1 MRPVPTWARLLPIV
15 VVVTYLTGTVLL
27 FAFGPWPWRVQNGTY
42 LYVLVTLIH
51 VALLLGFVLALVRPP
66 GGYRARITPD
76 SLVRVSVVANLVL
89 LPFVS
94 YSRSGSWVPDVIR
107 GLTDP
112 GGAYQSSLLLT
123 EGQASIAMYLRIL
136 VAPLLYLAIPIGI
149 YYWGRTGWGLRI
161 GVIAV
166 ALSTVALMVSIG
178 MRAYIADMLIF
189 LPWLLLAAHISGVT
203 RRSRAAW
210 ASMIG
215 LGVLACAAFFAYFAL
230 TNVARTGGKIVV
242 AVEPLSYE
250 RPDEDNPLLSAV
262 PDDWRQGVLGATLY
276 FAGGYYVLDR
286 CLSKP
291 WKPTYGL
298 GHSRFL
304 VRNASR
310 FLRSEE
316 FARRPY
322 TAQVERE
329 DGINAWMW
337 FSTIYPWIA
346 SDVSFPGVV
355 PVVFLIGWAFG
366 LAWSDC
372 LRGTNP
378 LAPAALS
385 LLLMVVFW
393 FPALNRVQDG
403 EAMVA
408 FWVILIAWLYTR
420 RTARMEATA

>member
-1 MRPVPTWARLLPIV
+1 MKPAPTWTRLLPIV
-15 VVVTYLTGTVLL
+15 VAVTYLTGTVLL
-27 FAFGPWPWRVQNGTY
+27 FAFGPWPWRVQNAAY
-42 LYVLVTLIH
+42 LYGLIAAIH
-51 VALLLGFVLALVRPP
+51 VALLLGFVLALVRRP
-66 GGYRARITPD
+66 GCYRARLSPEA
-76 SLVRVSVVANLVL
+76 LVRISVVANLVM

-94 YSRSGSWVPDVIR
+94 YSRSGSWIPDVIR

-112 GGAYQSSLLLT
+112 GGAYQASLQLT
-123 EGQASIAMYLRIL
+123 EGQPSAAMYTRIL
-136 VAPLLYLAIPIGI
+136 IAPLLYLAIPVGI
-149 YYWGRTGWGLRI
+149 YYWGRIGWVLRL

-166 ALSTVALMVSIG
+166 TLWTVALMIAIG
-178 MRAYIADMLIF
+178 MRAYMADMLVFI
-189 LPWLLLAAHISGVT
+189 PWLLLAAHISGVT
-203 RRSRAAW
+203 RLSRVAW
-210 ASMIG
+210 AGMIG
-215 LGVLACAAFFAYFAL
+215 VGMLACAAFLAYFAMS
-230 TNVARTGGKIVV
+230 NVAREGGRIVV
-242 AVEPLSYE
+242 VVEPLSYE
-250 RPDEDNPLLSAV
+250 RPEDDNALLRAV
-262 PDDWRQGVLGATLY
+262 PAEWRQGVLGVTLY

-304 VRNASR
+304 VRNAVR
-310 FLRSEE
+310 LLRSEE

-322 TAQVERE
+322 TAQVEQE

-355 PVVFLIGWAFG
+355 VVVFLIGWALG

-372 LRGTNP
+372 LRGRNA

-408 FWVILIAWLYTR
+408 FWVILLAWFYTR
-420 RTARMEATA
+420 RARRAETAA

>member
-1 MRPVPTWARLLPIV
+1 MKAAPAWARMLPIV
-15 VVVTYLTGTVLL
+15 VVVAYLTGTVLL
-27 FAFGPWPWRVQNGTY
+27 FAFGPWPWRVENATY
-42 LYVLVTLIH
+42 LYTLVACIH
-51 VALLLGFVLALVRPP
+51 VALFAGFVLGIVIRP
-66 GGYRARITPD
+66 GTYRARITPQ
-76 SLVRVSVVANLVL
+76 SLVRISVVANLVL

-94 YSRSGSWVPDVIR
+94 YSRSGSWLPDVVR

-112 GGAYQSSLLLT
+112 GGAYQASLRLT
-123 EGQASIAMYLRIL
+123 EGQASIAMYMRIV

-149 YYWGRTGWGLRI
+149 YYWGRIGWTLRV
-161 GVIAV
+161 GVLAV
-166 ALSTVALMVSIG
+166 ILSTVALMVSIG
-178 MRAYIADMLIF
+178 MRAYIADMLVFI
-189 LPWLLLAAHISGVT
+189 PWLLLAAHISGVT

-210 ASMIG
+210 AGMIG
-215 LGVLACAAFFAYFAL
+215 LGVLAGVAFFAYFAL
-230 TNVARTGGKIVV
+230 SNVARAGGKIVV

-250 RPDEDNPLLSAV
+250 RPDEGNALLTAV
-262 PDDWRQGVLGATLY
+262 PKEWQQGVLSATLY

-408 FWVILIAWLYTR
+408 FWVILIAWFYTR
-420 RTARMEATA
+420 RAGRAETRA

>member
-1 MRPVPTWARLLPIV
+1 MTPAPTWARLLPIV
-15 VVVTYLTGTVLL
+15 VVVLYLTGTVLL
-27 FAFGPWPWRVQNGTY
+27 FAFGPWPWRVQNATY
-42 LYVLVTLIH
+42 LYTLVACIH
-51 VALLLGFVLALVRPP
+51 VALLLGFVLALVRRP
-66 GGYRARITPD
+66 GGYCARITPE

-89 LPFVS
+89 LPFLS

-112 GGAYQSSLLLT
+112 GGAYQASLMLT
-123 EGQASIAMYLRIL
+123 EGQGSVAMYLRIL
-136 VAPLLYLAIPIGI
+136 VAPLLYLAIPVGI
-149 YYWGRTGWGLRI
+149 YYWGRIGWGLRL

-166 ALSTVALMVSIG
+166 TLWTVALMVAIG

-189 LPWLLLAAHISGVT
+189 IPWLLLAAHISGVT
-203 RRSRAAW
+203 RRSRAVW
-210 ASMIG
+210 AGMIG
-215 LGVLACAAFFAYFAL
+215 FGVLACAAFFAYFAL
-230 TNVARTGGKIVV
+230 SNVARAGGRVVV

-250 RPDEDNPLLSAV
+250 RPDEGNALLTAV
-262 PDDWRQGVLGATLY
+262 PEEWRQGVLGATLY

-291 WKPTYGL
+291 WKPTYGF

-304 VRNASR
+304 VRNAVR

-329 DGINAWMW
+329 DGIDAWMW

-408 FWVILIAWLYTR
+408 FWAILVAWLYTR
-420 RTARMEATA
+420 RAVRVEAGA